1 MGIGRSRMCAI
12 GGDEAATKAYLNGI
26 EALFA
31 GGPAPPAQTPAKI
44 SEMARTFIAILKMRD
59 SSSSMPSLKES
70 LLKKLQVDVEHTA
83 NQNAALKLAEEW
95 DAAMVDTYAAMVA
108 EAKKNLEANRSNRA
122 YRVLAS
128 KGLGAGAM
136 VVGFLPATS
145 LRPVYA
151 LTGVDASRV
160 AKTDSHWRY
169 PRDPELA
176 FSRGNMGDVDDP
188 VEYTAMCAIP
198 DGLLV
203 VEAGP
208 GVDMLSVINL
218 EGDII
223 NTYRYHPS
231 RIYAMAT
238 LPNGWPIMWH
248 TRVEH
253 GPGPYGWVSSYMVS
267 MLSDWDD
274 TSPISFLLEPEP
286 DEPVVDEIVVL
297 GTSVDTRSICI
308 IKSIGNP
315 IKCCYLVADEEL
327 DEGLDVGLYPM
338 LDDQFPGFDTMPLVG
353 MCQIPASRPCEC
365 GNAACKQDRLA
376 GISEIDGRSR
386 LYILARG
393 AGLLHEYALGDA
405 DQVPIRVALADW
417 RRELVI
423 LFRDRDTL
431 NFTLYACQLNSAG
444 GAEQLPLRKLEIDL
458 TFCDGDER
466 PRMVAG
472 YGQIFIS
479 STYRVNGYRW

>member
-59 SSSSMPSLKES
+59 SSSSSMPSLKES
-70 LLKKLQVDVEHTA
+70 LLKKLQVDVEPTA
-83 NQNAALKLAEEW
+83 NQKAALKLAEEW

-108 EAKKNLEANRSNRA
+108 EAKKNLDANRSNRA

-176 FSRGNMGDVDDP
+176 FSHGNMGDVDDP

-208 GVDMLSVINL
+208 GRDTLSVINL
-218 EGDII
+218 KGNII
-223 NTYRYHPS
+223 NTYSYHPS
-231 RIYAMAT
+231 RIYAIAT

-248 TRVEH
+248 LQVEP
-253 GPGPYGWVSSYMVS
+253 GPGIDGLERSYMVS
-267 MLSDWDD
+267 MLSDWG
-274 TSPISFLLEPEP
+274 TPPTSFLLEP
-286 DEPVVDEIVVL
+286 DEPEVDEIAVL
-297 GTSVDTRSICI
+297 GTSVESESICI
-308 IKSIGNP
+308 VKSIENP
-315 IKCCYLVADEEL
+315 IKCYLVADE
-327 DEGLDVGLYPM
+327 GLHPM
-338 LDDQFPGFDTMPLVG
+338 LDDQFPEFDTMTLVG
-353 MCQIPASRPCEC
+353 MCQIPASCPCEC
-365 GNAACKQDRLA
+365 GKAACKQGRLA

-386 LYILARG
+386 LYILAPG

-423 LFRDRDTL
+423 LFRDRDAL

-458 TFCDGDER
+458 TFCDDVCER